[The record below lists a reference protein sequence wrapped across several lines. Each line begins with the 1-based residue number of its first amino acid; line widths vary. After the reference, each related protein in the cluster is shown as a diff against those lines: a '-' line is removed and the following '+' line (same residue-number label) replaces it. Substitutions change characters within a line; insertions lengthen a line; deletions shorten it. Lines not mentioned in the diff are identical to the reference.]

1 MIEFNHVGF
10 GYTQK
15 KNLYKDLQMN
25 LQAGSIYGLLGRNGA
40 GKSTL
45 LKLITGLV
53 FAKRGKVSVLGD
65 NPAKRHPSFLQKI
78 FFIPEEID
86 TPDIDVLSFAEDFKP
101 FYPNFDKQQFIGLL
115 HEMEVPQTKLSQMSY
130 GQKKKTWIA
139 LGISANTE
147 LLILDEPTNGL
158 DIPSK
163 RQFRKMIASTINDN
177 RCIIISTHQVRD
189 LDSLIDRILVVENGE
204 LLVNSSIDT
213 ITSKLHFK
221 QLKDDYPSDNVL
233 YSESN
238 LLGTSAVLLNNG
250 GESAFSRIDIELFF
264 NAVMANKQQM
274 QSLFTA

>member
-1 MIEFNHVGF
+1 
-10 GYTQK
+10 
-15 KNLYKDLQMN
+15 
-25 LQAGSIYGLLGRNGA
+25 
-40 GKSTL
+40 
-45 LKLITGLV
+45 
-53 FAKRGKVSVLGD
+53 
-65 NPAKRHPSFLQKI
+65 
-78 FFIPEEID
+78 
-86 TPDIDVLSFAEDFKP
+86 
-101 FYPNFDKQQFIGLL
+101 
-115 HEMEVPQTKLSQMSY
+115 
-130 GQKKKTWIA
+130 
-139 LGISANTE
+139 
-147 LLILDEPTNGL
+147 
-158 DIPSK
+158 
-163 RQFRKMIASTINDN
+163 MIASTINDN